1 MYSSFADKALIFTND
16 GGGMRGLYSSVF
28 YKNFANLASINQTDF
43 HKVASL
49 FSGTST
55 GGIISLGLAYGLTPQ
70 ELIDFYIN
78 DGPLIFA
85 PEVSTTQKILTLL
98 YGDETFYQN
107 TVLKQKL
114 ESVFGNAL
122 MSDLKANVLITSLE
136 ITTGDVANVG
146 ADIKAIRPVYYSNIK
161 FPGLEGQNKKIVDVA
176 LSTSAAP
183 LYLPPIPIPNSN
195 PINPSTDKKWM
206 IDGSLFA
213 NNSAL
218 GAFSL
223 INALFPTISKI
234 SICSVGTGLG
244 TIGLF
249 DPQPITPPEVKQF
262 LIEKKGLT
270 EAQAEAHVSS
280 VIPNFDNVYLLLD
293 SFGASITGSQE
304 HVHQALQMLSY
315 FGTKVSNKDFYYYR
329 FNSVLDSTQDSEID
343 STSPEFLAYMQSVS
357 NQQFTTDTFKIS
369 AFIDTFKI

>member
-1 MYSSFADKALIFTND
+1 MYSNFSNKSLIFTND

-28 YKNFANLASINQTDF
+28 YKNFANLMGINQADF
-43 HKVASL
+43 HKIATL
-49 FSGTST
+49 LSGTST
-55 GGIISLGLAYGLTPQ
+55 GGIISLGLAYGLTPD

-78 DGPLIFA
+78 DGPSIFA

-122 MSDLKANVLITSLE
+122 MSDLKTNVLITSLE

-146 ADIKAIRPVYYSNIK
+146 ADIKSIRPVYYSNIK

-195 PINPSTDKKWM
+195 IVNPDSLKKWM
-206 IDGSLFA
+206 IDGSLFT
-213 NNSAL
+213 NNPSLA
-218 GAFSL
+218 AFSL
-223 INALFPTISKI
+223 VNALFPSISKI

-262 LIEKKGLT
+262 LIENKGLT
-270 EAQAEAHVSS
+270 ESQAEAHVSS
-280 VIPNFDNVYLLLD
+280 IIPNFDNVYLLLD
-293 SFGASITGSQE
+293 CFGSSITGSQE
-304 HVHQALQMLSY
+304 HVHQALQVLSY

-329 FNSVLDSTQDSEID
+329 FNTVLDQNEDSEID
-343 STSPEFLAYMQSVS
+343 STSPEFLTYMQNVS
-357 NQQFTTDTFKIS
+357 NQQFTVDKFKIS